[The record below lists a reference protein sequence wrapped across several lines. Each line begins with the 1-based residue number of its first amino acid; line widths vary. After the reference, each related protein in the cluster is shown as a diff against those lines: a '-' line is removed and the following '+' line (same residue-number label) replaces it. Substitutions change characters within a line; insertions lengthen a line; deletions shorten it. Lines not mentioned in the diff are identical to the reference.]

1 MNGSCFAAV
10 FFCPFF
16 AKRHPDDSRFT
27 IHRFPRKEGIPD
39 MRQLLSYLKPYKWR
53 IALATLLMAVSA
65 VCNLLLPTLMS
76 NVLDKGVYG
85 AAEADTF
92 GYILK
97 TAGWML
103 GLSLLSLASVAGG
116 YWVVY
121 HVISGYTWSLRS
133 ALFRKVHGMTLAEV
147 GRIGASNLVTRST
160 HDVGTLNWVI
170 SMLCGSVIIIPLMFL
185 GGVFL
190 CMRKDFRLSLVILCA
205 VPLLL
210 AVVLLMSKKID
221 KLWEISDEYC
231 DKQNDLVRERL
242 RGIRVIRAFDRE
254 RYAHERITDATRVM
268 ADNIIRANVRMAVID
283 PLAAFA
289 LNTAALVIVYLGG
302 VRMERGSGLTPGDVF
317 AMIQYIN
324 IILGAIVSV
333 SFAIVMLPHVRV
345 AARRLSQVTESTGM
359 EDDRPAEG
367 LRFSGAIELENA
379 GYTYPGGALPAL
391 SGVSL
396 RVKPGEWVSV
406 IGGTGSG
413 KSTLAELLLAFR
425 APTEGSLRFGVTD
438 KGTGNR
444 EQGTAAGA
452 DMRDAGGIS
461 PKDVRDN
468 ISCALQKSM
477 LYAGT
482 VAENL
487 RMGKPDASDEELW
500 AALELA
506 QIADFLREK
515 PEGLDFKLEPA
526 ATNISGGQKQRL
538 AIARAI
544 LKEAPIYVF
553 DDSFSALDFLTEAKV
568 RKALNERLAGRT
580 RIVITQRVVSAMH
593 CDRIFVL
600 SDGALVGA
608 GTHAEL
614 LESCSIYRE
623 IYLSQTGGGVA

>member
-1 MNGSCFAAV
+1 M
-10 FFCPFF
+10 
-16 AKRHPDDSRFT
+16 
-27 IHRFPRKEGIPD
+27 RK
-39 MRQLLSYLKPYKWR
+39 LLSYLKPYRGR

-65 VCNLLLPTLMS
+65 ICNLLLPTLMS

-85 AAEADTF
+85 AAEADSF

-97 TAGWML
+97 TGAWML
-103 GLSLLSLASVAGG
+103 GISLLSLGSVAGG

-133 ALFRKVHGMTLAEV
+133 ALFRQVHSMTLAEV

-170 SMLCGSVIIIPLMFL
+170 SMLCGSIITIPLMFL

-205 VPLLL
+205 VPLLI
-210 AVVLLMSKKID
+210 AAVLLMSKRID

-231 DKQNDLVRERL
+231 DRQNDLVRERL

-254 RYAHERITDATRVM
+254 KYAHGRVTEATRVM

-283 PLAAFA
+283 PMAAFV
-289 LNTAALVIVYLGG
+289 LNAAALLIVYLGG
-302 VRMERGSGLTPGDVF
+302 LRMERGSGLTPGDVF

-345 AARRLSQVTESTGM
+345 AARRLSQVTESTGLE
-359 EDDRPAEG
+359 EDSPAQG
-367 LRFSGAIELENA
+367 LRFDGAIDLE
-379 GYTYPGGALPAL
+379 GVSYTYPGSALPAL
-391 SGVSL
+391 N
-396 RVKPGEWVSV
+396 RVKLHIRPGEWVSV

-413 KSTLAELLLAFR
+413 KSTLAELLLDFR
-425 APTEGSLRFGVTD
+425 SPTEGTLHFGVEGDGRTD
-438 KGTGNR
+438 SSTPLRSAQNDSAEATGNR
-444 EQGTAAGA
+444 QQATEAAGA
-452 DMRDAGGIS
+452 DAHIGPSSRLRNAAELS
-461 PKDVRDN
+461 PKDVRAN
-468 ISCALQKSM
+468 ISCAMQKSM

-487 RMGKPDASDEELW
+487 RMGKPEATDEELW
-500 AALELA
+500 QALELA
-506 QIADFLREK
+506 QIADFLRDK
-515 PEGLDFKLEPA
+515 PEGLDFRLEPA
-526 ATNISGGQKQRL
+526 AANISGGQKQRL
-538 AIARAI
+538 TIARAL
-544 LKEAPIYVF
+544 LKDAPIYIF

-568 RKALNERLAGRT
+568 RRAINQRLAGRT
-580 RIVITQRVVSAMH
+580 RIVITQRVVCAMH

-600 SDGALVGA
+600 SDGALAGA
-608 GTHAEL
+608 GTHAQL
-614 LESCSIYRE
+614 LESCPIYRE
-623 IYLSQTGGGVA
+623 IYLSQTGGGAA

>member
-1 MNGSCFAAV
+1 M
-10 FFCPFF
+10 
-16 AKRHPDDSRFT
+16 
-27 IHRFPRKEGIPD
+27 RK
-39 MRQLLSYLKPYKWR
+39 LLSYLKPYKGR
-53 IALATLLMAVSA
+53 IALATLLMAISA

-85 AAEADTF
+85 AAESDTF
-92 GYILK
+92 PYILK

-103 GLSLLSLASVAGG
+103 GISLLSLASVAGG

-133 ALFRKVHGMTLAEV
+133 ALFRKVHTMTLSEV

-170 SMLCGSVIIIPLMFL
+170 SMLCGSIIIIPLMFL

-190 CMRKDFRLSLVILCA
+190 CMRKDVRLSLVILCA
-205 VPLLL
+205 VPLLIG
-210 AVVLLMSKKID
+210 VVMLMSKKIAH
-221 KLWEISDEYC
+221 LWEVSDEYC

-242 RGIRVIRAFDRE
+242 RGVRVIRAFDRE
-254 RYAHERITDATRVM
+254 RYAHERVTDATRVM
-268 ADNIIRANVRMAVID
+268 ANNIIRANVRMAIID
-283 PLAAFA
+283 PMAAFV
-289 LNTAALVIVYLGG
+289 LNAAALLIVFLGG

-317 AMIQYIN
+317 AIIQYIN

-333 SFAIVMLPHVRV
+333 SFAIVMLPHAKV
-345 AARRLSQVTESTGM
+345 AAKRLSQVTESTGL
-359 EDDRPAEG
+359 EDDRPGEG
-367 LRFSGAIELENA
+367 RVFSGAIDLDRVSF
-379 GYTYPGGALPAL
+379 TYPGSSLPAL
-391 SGVSL
+391 TDVD
-396 RVKPGEWVSV
+396 VHIKAGEWVSV

-413 KSTLAELLLAFR
+413 KTTLAELLLAFR
-425 APTEGSLRFGVTD
+425 KTTEGALRFD
-438 KGTGNR
+438 GT
-444 EQGTAAGA
+444 EVSEFA
-452 DMRDAGGIS
+452 
-461 PKDVRDN
+461 PKDVRAN

-487 RMGKPDASDEELW
+487 RMGKPDATEEELW

-506 QIADFLREK
+506 QVADFIREQ
-515 PEGLDFKLEPA
+515 PEGLSFKLEPA
-526 ATNISGGQKQRL
+526 ATNVSGGQKQRL

-544 LKEAPIYVF
+544 LKDAPIYIF

-568 RKALNERLAGRT
+568 RKALNEKLAGRT

-600 SDGALVGA
+600 ADGALVGA

-623 IYLSQTGGGVA
+623 IFLSQTGGGV

>member
-1 MNGSCFAAV
+1 M
-10 FFCPFF
+10 
-16 AKRHPDDSRFT
+16 K
-27 IHRFPRKEGIPD
+27 K
-39 MRQLLSYLKPYKWR
+39 LLSYLKPYKGK
-53 IALATLLMAVSA
+53 IALATLLMAISA

-85 AAEADTF
+85 AAESDTF
-92 GYILK
+92 PYILK

-103 GLSLLSLASVAGG
+103 GISLLSLASVAGG

-133 ALFRKVHGMTLAEV
+133 ALFRKVHTMTLSEV

-170 SMLCGSVIIIPLMFL
+170 SMLCGSIIIIPLMFL

-190 CMRKDFRLSLVILCA
+190 CMRKDVRLSLVILCA
-205 VPLLL
+205 VPLLIG
-210 AVVLLMSKKID
+210 AVMLMSKKIAH
-221 KLWEISDEYC
+221 LWEVSDEYC

-242 RGIRVIRAFDRE
+242 RGVRVIRAFDRE
-254 RYAHERITDATRVM
+254 RYAHERVTDATRVM
-268 ADNIIRANVRMAVID
+268 ANNIIRANVRMAIID
-283 PLAAFA
+283 PMAAFA
-289 LNTAALVIVYLGG
+289 LNAAALLVVYLGG
-302 VRMERGSGLTPGDVF
+302 LRMERGSGLTPGDVF
-317 AMIQYIN
+317 AIIQYIN

-333 SFAIVMLPHVRV
+333 SFAIVMLPHAKV
-345 AARRLSQVTESTGM
+345 AAKRLSQVTESTGL

-367 LRFSGAIELENA
+367 RVFSGAIDLDHVSF
-379 GYTYPGGALPAL
+379 TYPGSSLPAL
-391 SGVSL
+391 TDVDL
-396 RVKPGEWVSV
+396 HIRPGEWVSV

-413 KSTLAELLLAFR
+413 KTTLAELLLAFR
-425 APTEGSLRFGVTD
+425 KTTEGALRFD
-438 KGTGNR
+438 GT
-444 EQGTAAGA
+444 EVSEFA
-452 DMRDAGGIS
+452 
-461 PKDVRDN
+461 PKDVRAN
-468 ISCALQKSM
+468 ISCSLQKSM

-487 RMGKPDASDEELW
+487 RMGKPDATEEELW

-506 QIADFLREK
+506 QVADFIREQ
-515 PEGLDFKLEPA
+515 PQGLSFKLEPA
-526 ATNISGGQKQRL
+526 ATNVSGGQKQRL

-544 LKEAPIYVF
+544 LKEAPIYIF

-568 RKALNERLAGRT
+568 RKALNEKLAGKT

-600 SDGALVGA
+600 ADGALVGA

-623 IYLSQTGGGVA
+623 IFLSQTGGGV

>member
-1 MNGSCFAAV
+1 M
-10 FFCPFF
+10 
-16 AKRHPDDSRFT
+16 
-27 IHRFPRKEGIPD
+27 RK
-39 MRQLLSYLKPYKWR
+39 LLIYLKPYKGR
-53 IALATLLMAVSA
+53 IALATFLMAISA
-65 VCNLLLPTLMS
+65 ICNLLLPTLMS

-97 TAGWML
+97 TAAWML

-121 HVISGYTWSLRS
+121 HVISGYTWGLRS
-133 ALFRKVHGMTLAEV
+133 ALFRKVHTMTLAEV

-170 SMLCGSVIIIPLMFL
+170 SMLCGSIIIIPLMFL

-205 VPLLL
+205 VPLLIL
-210 AVVLLMSKKID
+210 VVLLMSKKID

-283 PLAAFA
+283 PMAAFA
-289 LNTAALVIVYLGG
+289 LNAAALVIVYLGG
-302 VRMERGSGLTPGDVF
+302 LRMERGSGLTPGDVF

-345 AARRLSQVTESTGM
+345 AAKRLSQVTDSTGL

-367 LRFSGAIELENA
+367 LVFSGAIDLDHVSF
-379 GYTYPGGALPAL
+379 TYPGSSLPAL
-391 SGVSL
+391 SDLDLHIGA
-396 RVKPGEWVSV
+396 GEWVSV

-413 KSTLAELLLAFR
+413 KTTLAELLLAFR
-425 APTEGSLRFGVTD
+425 APTEGSLRFGTVGAAIGRPPEAD
-438 KGTGNR
+438 PADLR
-444 EQGTAAGA
+444 EVNEL
-452 DMRDAGGIS
+452 S

-468 ISCALQKSM
+468 ISCSLQKSM

-487 RMGKPDASDEELW
+487 RMGKPEASDEELW

-538 AIARAI
+538 AIARAL
-544 LKEAPIYVF
+544 LKDAPIYIF

-568 RKALNERLAGRT
+568 RKAMNEKLAGRT

-600 SDGALVGA
+600 ADGALVGA

-614 LESCSIYRE
+614 LESCPIYRE
-623 IYLSQTGGGVA
+623 IYLSQTGGGAA

>member
-1 MNGSCFAAV
+1 M
-10 FFCPFF
+10 
-16 AKRHPDDSRFT
+16 
-27 IHRFPRKEGIPD
+27 RK
-39 MRQLLSYLKPYKWR
+39 LLSYLKPYKWK
-53 IALATLLMAVSA
+53 ILLATFLMAISA

-97 TAGWML
+97 TAAWMF
-103 GLSLLSLASVAGG
+103 GISLLSLASVAGG

-133 ALFRKVHGMTLAEV
+133 ALFRKVHSMTLAEV

-170 SMLCGSVIIIPLMFL
+170 SMLCGSIIIIPLMFL

-205 VPLLL
+205 VPLLI
-210 AVVLLMSKKID
+210 AAVLLMSKKID

-254 RYAHERITDATRVM
+254 RFAHERITDATRVM

-283 PLAAFA
+283 PMAAFV

-324 IILGAIVSV
+324 IILGAIISV

-345 AARRLSQVTESTGM
+345 AARRLSQVTDSTGL

-367 LRFSGAIELENA
+367 LRFTGEIDLEQL

-391 SGVSL
+391 HDVNLHIGA
-396 RVKPGEWVSV
+396 GEWVSV

-425 APTEGSLRFGVTD
+425 TPTEGTLRFGTVGGGVLD
-438 KGTGNR
+438 APRSAPDVAVGAAIGR
-444 EQGTAAGA
+444 PPEAGA
-452 DMRDAGGIS
+452 PELRDGKDIS
-461 PKDVRDN
+461 PKDVRSN
-468 ISCALQKSM
+468 ISCSLQKSM

-487 RMGKPDASDEELW
+487 RMGKPDATDEELW

-506 QIADFLREK
+506 QLADFLREK

-526 ATNISGGQKQRL
+526 AANISGGQKQRL
-538 AIARAI
+538 AIARTL
-544 LKEAPIYVF
+544 LKEAPVYIF

-568 RKALNERLAGRT
+568 RKALNEKLKGKT

-593 CDRIFVL
+593 SDRICVL
-600 SDGALVGA
+600 ADGALVGA

-614 LESCSIYRE
+614 LERCSIYRE
-623 IYLSQTGGGVA
+623 IYLSQTGGGAA

>member
-1 MNGSCFAAV
+1 M
-10 FFCPFF
+10 
-16 AKRHPDDSRFT
+16 
-27 IHRFPRKEGIPD
+27 RK
-39 MRQLLSYLKPYKWR
+39 LLSFLKPYKGK

-85 AAEADTF
+85 AAEGDTF

-97 TAGWML
+97 TAAWML
-103 GLSLLSLASVAGG
+103 GISALSLVSVAGG

-133 ALFRKVHGMTLAEV
+133 ALFRKVHTMTLAEV
-147 GRIGASNLVTRST
+147 GRIGTSNLVTRST

-170 SMLCGSVIIIPLMFL
+170 SMLCGNLIIIPLMFL

-190 CMRKDFRLSLVILCA
+190 CMRKDFWLSLIILCV
-205 VPLLL
+205 VPLLIL
-210 AVVLLMSKKID
+210 GVLLLSKKID
-221 KLWEISDEYC
+221 HLWEISDEYC
-231 DKQNDLVRERL
+231 DRQNDLVRERL

-254 RYAHERITDATRVM
+254 RQAHEKITDATRVM
-268 ADNIIRANVRMAVID
+268 ADNIIRANVTMAVID
-283 PLAAFA
+283 PMAAFV
-289 LNTAALVIVYLGG
+289 LNTAALLIVYLGG
-302 VRMERGSGLTPGDVF
+302 VRMERGSSLTPGDVF

-345 AARRLSQVTESTGM
+345 AARRLSQVTESTGL

-367 LRFSGAIELENA
+367 RTFSGEIALDHVSF
-379 GYTYPGGALPAL
+379 TYPGSKLPAL
-391 SGVSL
+391 TDLNL
-396 RVKPGEWVSV
+396 RIKAGEWVSV

-425 APTEGSLRFGVTD
+425 SPTAGTLRFGV
-438 KGTGNR
+438 
-444 EQGTAAGA
+444 GA
-452 DMRDAGGIS
+452 DAHIGSSEQLRDAAELS
-461 PKDVRDN
+461 PKDVREN
-468 ISCALQKSM
+468 ISCSLQKSM
-477 LYAGT
+477 LYSGT

-487 RMGKPDASDEELW
+487 RMGKPDATDEELW

-506 QIADFLREK
+506 QIADFLREQ
-515 PEGLDFKLEPA
+515 PEGLNFRLEQA

-538 AIARAI
+538 AIARAL
-544 LKEAPIYVF
+544 LKDAPIYIF

-568 RKALNERLAGRT
+568 RTAMNEKLAGRT

-600 SDGALVGA
+600 ADGALVGA

-623 IYLSQTGGGVA
+623 IYLSQTGGGAV

>member
-1 MNGSCFAAV
+1 M
-10 FFCPFF
+10 
-16 AKRHPDDSRFT
+16 
-27 IHRFPRKEGIPD
+27 RK
-39 MRQLLSYLKPYKWR
+39 LLSYLKPYRGR
-53 IALATLLMAVSA
+53 IALATFLMAISA

-85 AAEADTF
+85 AAEGDTF

-103 GLSLLSLASVAGG
+103 GISVLSLASVAGG

-133 ALFRKVHGMTLAEV
+133 ALFRKVHTMTLAEV

-170 SMLCGSVIIIPLMFL
+170 SMLCGSIIIIPLMFL

-205 VPLLL
+205 VPLLI

-221 KLWEISDEYC
+221 HLWEVSDEYC

-254 RYAHERITDATRVM
+254 RKAHERITDATRVM
-268 ADNIIRANVRMAVID
+268 ADNIIRANVRMAIID
-283 PLAAFA
+283 PMAAFV

-302 VRMERGSGLTPGDVF
+302 VRMQKGSGLTPGDVF

-324 IILGAIVSV
+324 IILGAIISV

-345 AARRLSQVTESTGM
+345 AARRLSQVTDSTGL
-359 EDDRPAEG
+359 EKDSPAEG
-367 LRFSGAIELENA
+367 LSFSGAIDLEHVSF
-379 GYTYPGGALPAL
+379 TYPGSSLPAL
-391 SGVSL
+391 SDVDLHIGA
-396 RVKPGEWVSV
+396 GEWVSV

-413 KSTLAELLLAFR
+413 KTTLAELLLAFR
-425 APTEGSLRFGVTD
+425 SPTEGTLRFDG
-438 KGTGNR
+438 
-444 EQGTAAGA
+444 
-452 DMRDAGGIS
+452 RDVNELS
-461 PKDVRDN
+461 PKDVRAN
-468 ISCALQKSM
+468 ISCSLQKSM

-515 PEGLDFKLEPA
+515 PEGLGFKLEPA
-526 ATNISGGQKQRL
+526 ATNISGGQKQRI
-538 AIARAI
+538 AIARAL
-544 LKEAPIYVF
+544 LKEAAIYIF
-553 DDSFSALDFLTEAKV
+553 DDSFSALDFLTEARV
-568 RKALNERLAGRT
+568 RRAMNEKLAGRT

-600 SDGALVGA
+600 ADGALAGA

-614 LESCSIYRE
+614 LQSCPIYRE

>member
-1 MNGSCFAAV
+1 
-10 FFCPFF
+10 
-16 AKRHPDDSRFT
+16 
-27 IHRFPRKEGIPD
+27 
-39 MRQLLSYLKPYKWR
+39 MRQLLSYLKPYRGR
-53 IALATLLMAVSA
+53 IALATFLMAISA

-76 NVLDKGVYG
+76 DVLDKGVYG
-85 AAEADTF
+85 AAEGDTF

-103 GLSLLSLASVAGG
+103 GISALSLASVAGG

-121 HVISGYTWSLRS
+121 HAISGYTWSLRS
-133 ALFRKVHGMTLAEV
+133 ALFRKVHTMTLAEV

-170 SMLCGSVIIIPLMFL
+170 SVLCGSFIIIPLMFL

-210 AVVLLMSKKID
+210 AAVLLMSKRID

-231 DKQNDLVRERL
+231 DRQNDLVRERL

-254 RYAHERITDATRVM
+254 KRAHERITDATRVM
-268 ADNIIRANVRMAVID
+268 ADNLIRANVRMAVID
-283 PLAAFA
+283 PLAAFV
-289 LNTAALVIVYLGG
+289 LNTAALVLVYLGG
-302 VRMERGSGLTPGDVF
+302 IRMERGSGLTPGDIF
-317 AMIQYIN
+317 AMIQYIG
-324 IILGAIVSV
+324 IILSAIISV

-345 AARRLSQVTESTGM
+345 AARRLRQVTESTGL

-367 LRFSGAIELENA
+367 LTFTGRIDIDKLGF
-379 GYTYPGGALPAL
+379 TYPGSSLPAL
-391 SGVSL
+391 SGVEL
-396 RVKPGEWVSV
+396 HVGAGEQVSI

-425 APTEGSLRFGVTD
+425 APTEGSLCFDG
-438 KGTGNR
+438 
-444 EQGTAAGA
+444 
-452 DMRDAGGIS
+452 RDVSELS
-461 PKDVRDN
+461 PGDIRANV
-468 ISCALQKSM
+468 SCALQKSM

-500 AALELA
+500 DALELA
-506 QIADFLREK
+506 QIADFVREQ
-515 PEGLDFKLEPA
+515 PEGLDFRITPA
-526 ATNISGGQKQRL
+526 GTNISGGQKQRL
-538 AIARAI
+538 SIARAV
-544 LKEAPIYVF
+544 LKDAPIYIF
-553 DDSFSALDFLTEAKV
+553 DDSFSALDFLTEAKL
-568 RKALNERLAGRT
+568 RQALNRRLAGRT

-593 CDRIFVL
+593 SDRIFVL
-600 SDGALVGA
+600 ADGALVGA

-614 LESCSIYRE
+614 LERCAIYRE